1 MTVDEIVRYFET
13 LDEVSLGAIDRVY
26 TEDAYFK
33 DPFNEVRRRED
44 IRSIYA
50 RMFES
55 LLEPRFSVV
64 NRIAEGDQ
72 LMLEWDFTF
81 SIRRFRPRQTWRVHG
96 ATHLR
101 LASDGRIRYHRDF
114 WDTGEELYAHLPLLG
129 PVIRRISRA
138 LG

>member
-1 MTVDEIVRYFET
+1 
-13 LDEVSLGAIDRVY
+13 
-26 TEDAYFK
+26 
-33 DPFNEVRRRED
+33 
-44 IRSIYA
+44 
-50 RMFES
+50 MFES

-81 SIRRFRPRQTWRVHG
+81 SIRRFRPRQTWRIHG

>member
-1 MTVDEIVRYFET
+1 MTVDELVRYFET
-13 LDEVSLGAIDRVY
+13 LDEVSLGEIDRVY
-26 TEDAYFK
+26 TEEAYFK
-33 DPFNEVRRRED
+33 DPFNEVCRRED

-55 LLEPRFSVV
+55 LREPRFSVV

-81 SIRRFRPRQTWRVHG
+81 SIRRFRPLHPWRIHG
-96 ATHLR
+96 TTHLR